1 MGIYIAESM
10 PDRCRDCP
18 CAAKEYG
25 IWDCSL
31 LKLMLT
37 HDEVYVKRR
46 PDCPLIDVPKH
57 GDLIDRDVL
66 REFQMEQKL
75 SNGRHLRCVSMPI
88 VEQLKAVIPADCGGE
103 QWPVF
108 IFKG

>member
-10 PDRCRDCP
+10 PDRCCDCP

-31 LKLMLT
+31 LKLMLA
-37 HDEVYVKRR
+37 HDEVYIQRR
-46 PDCPLIDVPKH
+46 DDCPLIAVPEH

-66 REFQMEQKL
+66 HEFQM
-75 SNGRHLRCVSMPI
+75 GRELPDGRYLRCVSMPI
-88 VEQLKAVIPADCGGE
+88 VEQLRAVIPADYGG
-103 QWPVF
+103 
-108 IFKG
+108 K